1 VLEVPQIGGVGAD
14 KMLSRSR
21 QQFISS
27 KFGNSHE
34 PGRNAVQEPRTFYR
48 RDLFLGAAVGGAAL
62 VGTGAV
68 AAPSAL
74 PAGACE
80 RGDVEVLA
88 VLPDVTPG
96 VQSSVEGLTV
106 GRDGNI
112 YVPSFGYNTT
122 GALTGNA
129 VLFVISPKGDI
140 VRKVTIANSSPHM
153 LGLEF
158 NPVTGALWV
167 LDFGAGKVLDVDPA
181 TGASSVLAGPIAGS
195 GLNALTFDEL
205 GNGYVSDSF
214 LGVIWKIAPKGGG
227 AMAWSSDPLLGPGTG
242 LTPPF
247 GANGVEFN
255 NERTILFVAN
265 TAFHQII
272 QIPVNSNGTAG
283 TASIFITGINA
294 PDGIR
299 IDRDDNIWI
308 CANQEDEIVVID
320 KTGKVIAKLGEFGGI
335 DEDGIVRGFLFPA
348 SLAFSKDGSTLYVS
362 NLTLYLPYAGAEPA
376 IDSAWT
382 LQVKGYTVS
391 QLPARIRPLP
401 GDD

>member
-1 VLEVPQIGGVGAD
+1 M
-14 KMLSRSR
+14 K
-21 QQFISS
+21 
-27 KFGNSHE
+27 E
-34 PGRNAVQEPRTFYR
+34 PKAVNR
-48 RDLFLGAAVGGAAL
+48 RDVFLGVMAGGAGL

-68 AAPSAL
+68 AAPSQF
-74 PAGACE
+74 PSPFPSTGWD
-80 RGDVEVLA
+80 RGVVNVLA

-106 GRDGNI
+106 GPDGNI
-112 YVPSFGYNTT
+112 YVPSFGFNTT

-129 VLFVISPKGDI
+129 VLFVISPWGDI
-140 VRKVTIANSSPHM
+140 VRQVTIANSSPHM

-167 LDFGAGKVLDVDPA
+167 LDFGAGNVLEVDPT
-181 TGASSVLAGPIAGS
+181 TGKSSVLNAGGAIVGS
-195 GLNALTFDEL
+195 GLNALTFDRS

-214 LGVIWKIAPKGGG
+214 NGVIWKIAPTGSTPV
-227 AMAWSSDPLLGPGTG
+227 AWSSGPLLGPGTG

-272 QIPVNSNGTAG
+272 QIPVNGNGSAG
-283 TASIFITGINA
+283 TPSIFITGINA

-299 IDRDDNIWI
+299 IDPDDNIWV
-308 CANQEDEIVVID
+308 CSNQEDEIVVID
-320 KTGKVIAKLGEFGGI
+320 KTGKVIAKLGDFGGI
-335 DEDGIVRGFLFPA
+335 NEQGIVRGFLFPA
-348 SLAFSKDGSTLYVS
+348 SLAFSKDRSTLYVS

-391 QLPARIRPLP
+391 QLAAKIPPLP
-401 GDD
+401 S